1 MARASLTQAEI
12 ARALKA
18 AQDAGVTVL
27 RYEVMSDRVVVHT
40 STESRDSAD
49 DVLDNWKRRNGTA

>member
-18 AQDAGVTVL
+18 AQDAGVMIL

>member
-18 AQDAGVTVL
+18 AQDAGVMVL
-27 RYEVMSDRVVVHT
+27 RYEVMSDRVVVHI